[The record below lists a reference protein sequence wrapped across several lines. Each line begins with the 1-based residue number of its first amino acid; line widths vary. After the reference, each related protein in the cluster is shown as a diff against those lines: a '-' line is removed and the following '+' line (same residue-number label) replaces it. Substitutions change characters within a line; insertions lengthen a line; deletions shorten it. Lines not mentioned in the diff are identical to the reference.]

1 MTLRGRLFL
10 FVTLLIVT
18 SIPGTAALFAY
29 GQWETLLERIQNNGM
44 RLTRLLAQSVSFN
57 RQTPAVMGDL
67 VDEAVLAQANMVA
80 HLIQI
85 ATKRGG
91 PATEVN
97 RTLQQVAAREDIAE
111 IWVTD
116 RRGHPRFWSLPE
128 IDVTA
133 AINSGFTQ
141 SPMFQAIREGGKYTV
156 VTDLLR
162 LDHAGRVIY
171 YVGVA
176 MPDRSGMVLIGRQ
189 PGRFNDSVNRIGLKR
204 LMEAVMAGAPY
215 GTSIDT
221 IRVFADDLRPLAVAS
236 LTGVLEA
243 TPLNHDERR
252 LLDQAVDTG
261 DTATYLE
268 NRGIYNA
275 LLGQTQMQVA
285 GPVFGS
291 DGLPEGAILVNLSID
306 MRENLRKHLLIGAGL
321 TLVLLMLGLVLALP
335 FLNRTVQPLARLT
348 IQTQRLAERNFE
360 PDPEMEA
367 ELARISSGRDEVAY
381 LGGALSAMVGR
392 LQTYIVDLK
401 ETTAAKER
409 IEGEMAAARS
419 IQMGLL
425 PHDFPPPA
433 AYDLHAMLVPAKA
446 VGGDLYDFFMLDE
459 RHLFFLIGDVTDKGV
474 PAALFMAVVKT
485 LFTTEI
491 KRDYSSLS
499 GVMGRVNQV
508 LCQNNPEGM
517 FVTVCIGILDVDTGT
532 VIFSD
537 GGHDAP
543 MRLRQGGVDVIDKVG
558 GLPLGL
564 LADVSYREW
573 TIQLAS
579 GDGLVIYTDGVSE
592 ASNADNQL
600 FGSSRLRNVLTD
612 LSPDCSAHTVTEA
625 VMAALDVFVGGYP
638 QSDDITLL
646 ALRWHALSGDHA

>member
-10 FVTLLIVT
+10 FVTLLIIT
-18 SIPGTAALFAY
+18 SIPGTAVLFAY
-29 GQWETLLERIQNNGM
+29 GQWQTILERTQNSGM
-44 RLTRLLAQSVSFN
+44 RLTRLLAQSISFN
-57 RQTPAVMGDL
+57 RQTPEVMGDL

-85 ATKRGG
+85 ANKRGI
-91 PATEVN
+91 PATEIN

-116 RRGHPRFWSLPE
+116 RRGHPRFWSLP
-128 IDVTA
+128 DLDATA
-133 AINSGFTQ
+133 GINSGFTQ
-141 SPMFQAIREGGKYTV
+141 SPMFQTLLDGGKYSV

-162 LDHAGRVIY
+162 LDHEGREIY
-171 YVGVA
+171 YAGVA
-176 MPDRSGMVLIGRQ
+176 MPDRSGIVLIGRQ
-189 PGRFNDSVNRIGLKR
+189 PDRFNESVNRIGLKR
-204 LMEAVMAGAPY
+204 LMGSVMAGAPF

-221 IRVFADDLRPLAVAS
+221 IRVFADDLRPLAIAS
-236 LTGVLEA
+236 LTGVVEA
-243 TPLNHDERR
+243 TPLNGDERR

-261 DTATYLE
+261 DTVTHLE
-268 NRGIYNA
+268 DRGIYNA
-275 LLGQTQMQVA
+275 LLGLTQMQVV

-306 MRENLRKHLLIGAGL
+306 MRDNLRKHMVMGGGL
-321 TLVLLMLGLVLALP
+321 TLLLLMLGLILALP

-348 IQTQRLAERNFE
+348 IQTHRLAARNFE

-367 ELARISSGRDEVAY
+367 ELARVSTGRDEVAF
-381 LGGALSAMVGR
+381 LGGALSAMIGR
-392 LQTYIVDLK
+392 LQVYIADLK

-409 IEGEMAAARS
+409 IEGELAAARG

-433 AYDLHAMLVPAKA
+433 TYDLHAVLIPAKA
-446 VGGDLYDFFMLDE
+446 VGGDLYDFFMVDDH
-459 RHLFFLIGDVTDKGV
+459 HLFFLIGDVTDKGV

-485 LFTTEI
+485 LFTSEV

-499 GVMGRVNQV
+499 GIMARVNQV

-517 FVTVCIGILDVDTGT
+517 FVTVCIGILDTCTGA
-532 VIFSD
+532 VICSD

-543 MRLRQGGVDVIDKVG
+543 LLLRQGRVDVIDKVG
-558 GLPLGL
+558 GLALGL
-564 LADVSYREW
+564 FPDVSYREW

-592 ASNADNQL
+592 AYNADNQL
-600 FGSSRLRNVLTD
+600 FGSSRLRKVLTD
-612 LSPDCSAHTVTEA
+612 LRPDYSAHSVTDTV
-625 VMAALDVFVGGYP
+625 MNALDAFVGGHP

-646 ALRWHALSGDHA
+646 ALRWNAPS